1 MAVNIN
7 AKDVILS
14 NEKNKEDINK
24 YIESI
29 RFLLL
34 LLKKINDID
43 SLSNN

>member
-14 NEKNKEDINK
+14 NEMNKEDINK